1 MKNKKNFTF
10 IFICSSC
17 FLSTLLI
24 LYLVFKF
31 SAYGID
37 FTDEGFYL
45 NWISN
50 PFLYKDFTLSKFGFI
65 YYPLYNLVDG
75 NIAWLRRL
83 NFLITFVLACTLVY
97 LVINNLVQFQKI
109 NKVIQFVLSS
119 GIAISS
125 FTYVYIQTPNYNHLT
140 FQALLITSIGI
151 ALIDVTKFN
160 KNLLSYIIIGIGGWL
175 TFMAKP
181 SSAVGLVPLVL
192 MYIILSK
199 QFQLRFLLIAVV
211 TTFILFIISAY
222 IIDGS
227 MTTYVERNLLSFKLV
242 TMSGTGYSVNSIFR
256 IDRLNLP
263 FKIILSI
270 FFIFVLSVYFIWP
283 VLKNNK
289 INNFIYIITFFLI
302 LIIIATFAITDNNLN
317 PNYGGYQPHLV
328 FGIVYA
334 CLFIIIIL
342 IIKNKVKIHD
352 VRIELFLVFLILPYI
367 FALGTSGNYWGQ
379 SGVASLF
386 WLISGFVLII
396 PWCVQLKLYQPIIFL
411 VLLSQLITSIHIK
424 ERIEKSYRYNQPL
437 RLDDSKIV
445 LNNKNHELI
454 LSKEFANYIND
465 ARKIAA
471 QSGFT
476 KGDSII
482 DLSGQSP
489 GLLYFL
495 GAKSIGTAWNIGGY
509 EVSQDLAKATFNL
522 VDCTDI
528 ANAWILYESKGP
540 RSISTDLLTSLGMN
554 FPKQYQKV
562 GSWETASGA
571 GGYKEIRIQELYKPL
586 NVNIAKA
593 SCELKRKTT
602 LRLNE

>member
-1 MKNKKNFTF
+1 MKIKKKNWSL
-10 IFICSSC
+10 IFISYFCL
-17 FLSTLLI
+17 LSTLLI
-24 LYLVFKF
+24 LYCVFKF

-37 FTDEGFYL
+37 FTDEGYYL
-45 NWISN
+45 NWIYN
-50 PFLYKDFTLSKFGFI
+50 PFLYTDFNLSKYGFI

-75 NIAWLRRL
+75 NIAWLRRV
-83 NFLITFVLACTLVY
+83 NFFITFVLACILVY
-97 LVINNLVQFQKI
+97 LVINKLIIFEKI
-109 NKVIQFVLSS
+109 NKVIQCILSS

-125 FTYVYIQTPNYNHLT
+125 FTYVTIQTPSYNHLT
-140 FQALLITSIGI
+140 FQALLITGIGI

-160 KNLLSYIIIGIGGWL
+160 KNVLSYIIIGIGGWL
-175 TFMAKP
+175 TLMAKP
-181 SSAVGLVPLVL
+181 SSAVGLAIIVI

-199 QFQLRFLLIAVV
+199 QFQLRFLLIAAI
-211 TTFILFIISAY
+211 TSFILFIVSAY

-227 MTTYVERNLLSFKLV
+227 ITAYFERYFLFFKINTLL
-242 TMSGTGYSVNSIFR
+242 GEHRINSIFR
-256 IDRLNLP
+256 IDALNLSN
-263 FKIILSI
+263 KIVLSI
-270 FFIFVLSVYFIWP
+270 FFIFSISVYFIWP
-283 VLKNNK
+283 ALKNYK
-289 INNFIYIITFFLI
+289 VNNFIYIISCFLI
-302 LIIIATFAITDNNLN
+302 LVVIATLTVADINWN
-317 PNYGGYQPHLV
+317 PNFGLYQPYQL
-328 FGIVYA
+328 FGIGYV
-334 CLFIIIIL
+334 CLFTIIIL
-342 IIKNKVKIHD
+342 IINNEIKIHD
-352 VRIELFLVFLILPYI
+352 IHLGLFLLFLILPYI
-367 FALGTSGNYWGQ
+367 QALGTNSNYWLQ
-379 SGVASLF
+379 SGYVSLF

-396 PWCVQLKLYQPIIFL
+396 PWFCKLKLYQPLIFL
-411 VLLSQLITSIHIK
+411 VLVSQLITSIHIK
-424 ERIEKSYRYNQPL
+424 ERIEKPFRYNQSL
-437 RLDDSKIV
+437 RLDDSRIV
-445 LNNKNHELI
+445 INNNHQLI

-476 KGDSII
+476 KEDAII

-489 GLLYFL
+489 GLLYLL
-495 GAKSIGTAWNIGGY
+495 GAKSIGTAWNVGGY
-509 EVSQDLAKATFNL
+509 KGSLDMAKATFNL

-528 ANAWILYESKGP
+528 ANAWVLYESKGP